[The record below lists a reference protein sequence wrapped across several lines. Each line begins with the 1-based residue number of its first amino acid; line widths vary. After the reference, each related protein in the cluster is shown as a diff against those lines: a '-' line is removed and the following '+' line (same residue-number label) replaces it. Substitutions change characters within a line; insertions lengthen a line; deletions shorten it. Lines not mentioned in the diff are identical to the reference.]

1 MSQDELLLTFCNPI
15 FKICLTSLLSLSFEY
30 VGLFKITTKRTQ
42 MDEARAILEA
52 KNLLIESEAGKT
64 RPVNLDTIITEL
76 GLKAIYKEDMNDYAL
91 LNPLDKTIY
100 VFKNDQPI
108 RDKLF
113 AIAHEIGHWMLH
125 SRDRERPRLNLHG
138 NEALDQT
145 LIEEEKEANSF
156 AFELLMPYEE
166 TRNLIIFG
174 YSVNYIASHF
184 GVPIEKAYMRYN
196 EIYYM
201 VY

>member
-1 MSQDELLLTFCNPI
+1 MI
-15 FKICLTSLLSLSFEY
+15 
-30 VGLFKITTKRTQ
+30 
-42 MDEARAILEA
+42 MDDARAILEA
-52 KNLLIESEAGKT
+52 RNLLIESEAGKT
-64 RPVNLDTIITEL
+64 RPVNLATIITEL

-100 VFKNDQPI
+100 VLKNDQPI

-113 AIAHEIGHWMLH
+113 AIAHEIGHWILH
-125 SRDRERPRLNLHG
+125 SRDKERPRFDFSG
-138 NEALDQT
+138 KDRPSDKV
-145 LIEEEKEANSF
+145 LIEEEKEANAF

-196 EIYYM
+196 EIHQMIY
-201 VY
+201 

>member
-1 MSQDELLLTFCNPI
+1 
-15 FKICLTSLLSLSFEY
+15 
-30 VGLFKITTKRTQ
+30 
-42 MDEARAILEA
+42 MDDTRAILEA
-52 KNLLIESEAGKT
+52 RQLLRDCNLEKT
-64 RPVNLDTIITEL
+64 RPVNLATIITAL
-76 GLKAIYKEDMNDYAL
+76 GLKATYKEDLTDYAL
-91 LNPLDKTIY
+91 LNPMDKTIY
-100 VFKNDQPI
+100 VLKNNQPI

-113 AIAHEIGHWMLH
+113 AVAHEIGHWVLH
-125 SRDRERPRLNLHG
+125 SRDKERPRINFHN
-138 NEALDQT
+138 NEQLDKI

-184 GVPIEKAYMRYN
+184 GVPIETAYRRYN

>member
-1 MSQDELLLTFCNPI
+1 
-15 FKICLTSLLSLSFEY
+15 
-30 VGLFKITTKRTQ
+30 

-52 KNLLIESEAGKT
+52 RNLLIESEAGKT
-64 RPVNLDTIITEL
+64 RPVNLATIITEL
-76 GLKAIYKEDMNDYAL
+76 GLKATYKEDMNDYAL

-100 VFKNDQPI
+100 VLKNDQPI
-108 RDKLF
+108 RDKIF
-113 AIAHEIGHWMLH
+113 AVAHEIGHWILH
-125 SRDRERPRLNLHG
+125 SRDKERPRFDFSG
-138 NEALDQT
+138 KDRPSDKV
-145 LIEEEKEANSF
+145 LIEEEKEANEF

-166 TRNLIIFG
+166 TRNMILFG

-184 GVPIEKAYMRYN
+184 GVPIETAYRRYN

>member
-1 MSQDELLLTFCNPI
+1 
-15 FKICLTSLLSLSFEY
+15 
-30 VGLFKITTKRTQ
+30 

-52 KNLLIESEAGKT
+52 RNLLTESEAGKT
-64 RPVNLDTIITEL
+64 RPVNLATIITEL
-76 GLKAIYKEDMNDYAL
+76 GLKATYKEDMNDYAL
-91 LNPLDKTIY
+91 LNPMDKTIY
-100 VFKNDQPI
+100 VLKNDQPI

-113 AIAHEIGHWMLH
+113 AVAHEIGHWVLH
-125 SRDRERPRLNLHG
+125 SRDKERPRLDFSG
-138 NEALDQT
+138 KDRPSDKV
-145 LIEEEKEANSF
+145 LIEEEKEANEF

-184 GVPIEKAYMRYN
+184 GVPIETAYRRYN